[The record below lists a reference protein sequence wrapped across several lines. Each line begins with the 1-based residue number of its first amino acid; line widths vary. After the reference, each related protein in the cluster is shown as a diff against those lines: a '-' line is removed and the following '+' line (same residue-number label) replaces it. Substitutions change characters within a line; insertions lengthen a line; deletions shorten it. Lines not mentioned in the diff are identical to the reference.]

1 MRKLRFIGLLVL
13 AVCAYGVFTASAA
26 FAESKILFN
35 EAEIVALLP
44 FTIEGSLLLE
54 DMKALAGENQPD
66 ILCTGFL
73 DGMVEPKGTL
83 GYIEEALTAAKEL
96 LAGEAGDLIEDCS
109 DDKSLCSNP
118 VDVEAINLPW
128 HFEIQLDLSET
139 LEIYLAH
146 FLSLAEIEELLE
158 TGVGVPAFTI
168 DCNSLLGLVLD
179 TCEGLTSA
187 RLFNS
192 AEGLLAS
199 FNTLLDSE
207 KDGAESEEG
216 NCTLGGV
223 KQGLV
228 VSVTLGNEE
237 DTEASAGLVLDTEV
251 AGTFSVS
258 P

>member
-1 MRKLRFIGLLVL
+1 MRKFRIVSLLVL
-13 AVCAYGVFTASAA
+13 AVCAFGAFTVSAA

-44 FTIEGSLLLE
+44 FTIELSLLWE

-66 ILCTGFL
+66 ILCTMAI
-73 DGMVEPKGTL
+73 DGMIEPKGTL
-83 GYIEEALTAAKEL
+83 GYIEEVLTEGKEL
-96 LAGEAGDLIEDCS
+96 LAGEVGDLIECV
-109 DDKSLCSNP
+109 DDKNLCSSP
-118 VDVEAINLPW
+118 VDIEMINLPW
-128 HFEIQLDLSET
+128 HFEVQLDLSET

-216 NCTLGGV
+216 NCTLGGL
-223 KQGLV
+223 KQGLF
-228 VSVTLGNEE
+228 VSITLGNEE
-237 DTEASAGLVLDTEV
+237 DTELSAGLVLDTEI